1 MRRDAYRLVL
11 VSLFAA
17 MISVGAV
24 FSLPL
29 PPPLPPV
36 TLAVFFV
43 LLSGLVLGPLW
54 ALAATGLYLALG
66 SVGLPVFANGAG
78 GLGQFAGPTGGFLL
92 GYAAAGVVAGFVTDR
107 RTWSFARAVAGALAG
122 VVALYALGL
131 PWFRA
136 VLDARPGKTVSM
148 LAAFAIMAPYL
159 AGDIVK
165 AVAAAAL
172 VKALRPLLRNYLP
185 GPVADRAARKAG
197 GTVPVPS
204 GKKTDVKSGNL
215 Q

>member
-1 MRRDAYRLVL
+1 MKRDAYRLVL

-29 PPPLPPV
+29 PPPLPPL
-36 TLAVFFV
+36 TLAVFFS

-54 ALAATGLYLALG
+54 GLAATGLYLALG

-92 GYAAAGVVAGFVTDR
+92 GYAAAAVVAGAIADR
-107 RTWSFARAVAGALAG
+107 RTWGFARASVGAIAG
-122 VVALYALGL
+122 VVALYAIGL

-136 VLDARPGKTVSM
+136 VLDARPDKDVSM
-148 LAAFAIMAPYL
+148 LAAFLIMAPYL

-172 VKALRPLLRNYLP
+172 VKALKPLLRNYLP
-185 GPVADRAARKAG
+185 EGMKKAG
-197 GTVPVPS
+197 LEKPGSAPRMPDENRT
-204 GKKTDVKSGNL
+204 
-215 Q
+215 